1 MKVLLA
7 FIFIVAIGAMRESK
21 RGRSGGALPLLV
33 LCVSVM
39 AVYFSLIR
47 FL

>member
-33 LCVSVM
+33 LCVSVT
-39 AVYFSLIR
+39 AVYFSHIR

>member
-1 MKVLLA
+1 
-7 FIFIVAIGAMRESK
+7 MRESR
-21 RGRSGGALPLLV
+21 RGRGGSALPLLV
-33 LCVSVM
+33 LCVSVT

>member
-1 MKVLLA
+1 VKVLLA
-7 FIFIVAIGAMRESK
+7 FIFIVAIGAMRDSK
-21 RGRSGGALPLLV
+21 RGRVGGPLPLLV
-33 LCVSVM
+33 LCVSVS

>member
-21 RGRSGGALPLLV
+21 RGRSGGVLPLLV
-33 LCVSVM
+33 LCVSVT